1 MSGAT
6 ISPDSGTNPT
16 HVVIMAINWNDVK
29 SRSILDAFRVALSD
43 DRHLSHAEV
52 VEVLRSAMNDGTLS
66 EQEIDD
72 LQVIAKTSETIPY
85 RSKTMLLYLRYAADL
100 VYGYGPINVA
110 TSRQKYAADLIFS
123 FMKRMGQNYFPK
135 LDRDE
140 VGIDLLLRVSN
151 PNILNQRTAGICGPM
166 AFLYSLAFDSP
177 AVYAKYAIDL
187 YEKGKAVLGHLTI
200 DPSSDCRQYAPPRPM
215 SAADWLTGASLR
227 DSENFWYN
235 YSSIGDDDSG
245 THLEEMAQWF
255 EKAGYTDVHYENNT
269 FYSLKLNNID
279 VVNRYYKAGYRIV
292 LRINAKLLYPET
304 QNEKSSKGNHV
315 VILRSPISI
324 SGNTISLKIYTW
336 AEILRPIP
344 APNTQ
349 MSPSGF
355 LEHWYGY
362 VVARPY

>member
-1 MSGAT
+1 M
-6 ISPDSGTNPT
+6 
-16 HVVIMAINWNDVK
+16 MAINWNDVK
-29 SRSILDAFRVALSD
+29 SRSIRDAFRVALSD

-52 VEVLRSAMNDGTLS
+52 VEVLRSAMNDDYLS
-66 EQEIDD
+66 EEEIDD
-72 LQVIAKTSETIPY
+72 LQVIANTSETIMD
-85 RSKTMLLYLRYAADL
+85 RSKAMLLYLRKAADL
-100 VYGYGPINVA
+100 VYGYGPICVA
-110 TSRQKYAADLIFS
+110 TSRQQVAADIIFD
-123 FMKRMGQNYFPK
+123 FMKRMGQKYFPK

-177 AVYAKYAIDL
+177 VAYAKYAVEL
-187 YEKGKAVLGHLTI
+187 YEKGKATLGDLTI
-200 DPSSDCRQYAPPRPM
+200 DPSSDCRQYSPPPPM
-215 SAADWLTGASLR
+215 SPADWLTAASLR
-227 DSENFWYN
+227 DSENFWFN

-245 THLEEMAQWF
+245 TRLEEMTKWF
-255 EKAGYTDVHYENNT
+255 KKAGYSDVHHENNS
-269 FYSLKLNNID
+269 FYSLKLSDIH
-279 VVNRYYKAGYRIV
+279 VVNRYYNVGYRVV
-292 LRINAKLLYPET
+292 LRINRKLLDPET

-324 SGNTISLKIYTW
+324 AGDTISLKVYTW

-344 APNTQ
+344 APNTKL
-349 MSPSGF
+349 SPNGF

>member
-1 MSGAT
+1 
-6 ISPDSGTNPT
+6 
-16 HVVIMAINWNDVK
+16 
-29 SRSILDAFRVALSD
+29 
-43 DRHLSHAEV
+43 
-52 VEVLRSAMNDGTLS
+52 
-66 EQEIDD
+66 
-72 LQVIAKTSETIPY
+72 
-85 RSKTMLLYLRYAADL
+85 
-100 VYGYGPINVA
+100 
-110 TSRQKYAADLIFS
+110 
-123 FMKRMGQNYFPK
+123 MKRMGQNYFPK

-166 AFLYSLAFDSP
+166 GFLYSLDFDSP
-177 AVYAKYAIDL
+177 AAYAKYAIDL
-187 YEKGKAVLGHLTI
+187 YEKGKAMLGELKI
-200 DPSSDCRQYAPPRPM
+200 DPSSDCRQYSPPPPI
-215 SAADWLTGASLR
+215 SPADWLTAASLR

-235 YSSIGDDDSG
+235 YSSVGDDDSG
-245 THLEEMAQWF
+245 THLEEMAKWF
-255 EKAGYTDVHYENNT
+255 EKAGYTDVHYENNS
-269 FYSLKLNNID
+269 FYSLKLNDID
-279 VVNRYYKAGYRIV
+279 VVNRYYNAGYRIV
-292 LRINAKLLYPET
+292 LRINAKLLDPKT

-324 SGNTISLKIYTW
+324 VGNTISLKVYTW

>member
-1 MSGAT
+1 
-6 ISPDSGTNPT
+6 
-16 HVVIMAINWNDVK
+16 
-29 SRSILDAFRVALSD
+29 
-43 DRHLSHAEV
+43 
-52 VEVLRSAMNDGTLS
+52 MNDGYLS

-72 LQVIAKTSETIPY
+72 LQVIANTSETIMY
-85 RSKTMLLYLRYAADL
+85 RSKAMLLYLRKAANL
-100 VYGYGPINVA
+100 VYGYGPISVA
-110 TSRQKYAADLIFS
+110 TSCQKYAADLIFN

-166 AFLYSLAFDSP
+166 GFLYSLDFNSP
-177 AVYAKYAIDL
+177 AAYAKYAIDL
-187 YEKGKAVLGHLTI
+187 YEKGKAMLGELKI
-200 DPSSDCRQYAPPRPM
+200 DPSSDCRQYSPPPPM
-215 SAADWLTGASLR
+215 SPADWLTAAESR

-235 YSSIGDDDSG
+235 YSSVGDDDSG
-245 THLEEMAQWF
+245 THLEEMAKWF
-255 EKAGYTDVHYENNT
+255 EKAGYTDVHYENNS
-269 FYSLKLNNID
+269 FYSLKLNDID
-279 VVNRYYKAGYRIV
+279 VVNRYYNAGYRIV
-292 LRINAKLLYPET
+292 LRINAKLLDPKT

-324 SGNTISLKIYTW
+324 VGNTISLKVYTW

>member
-1 MSGAT
+1 
-6 ISPDSGTNPT
+6 
-16 HVVIMAINWNDVK
+16 MAINWNDVK

-52 VEVLRSAMNDGTLS
+52 VEVLRSAMNDGYLS

-72 LQVIAKTSETIPY
+72 LQVIANTSETIMP
-85 RSKTMLLYLRYAADL
+85 RSKAMLLYLRKAANL
-100 VYGYGPINVA
+100 VYGYGPISVA
-110 TSRQKYAADLIFS
+110 TSRQKYAADLIFN

-151 PNILNQRTAGICGPM
+151 PNILNQRSAGICGPM
-166 AFLYSLAFDSP
+166 GFLYSLAFDSP
-177 AVYAKYAIDL
+177 AAYAKYAIDL
-187 YEKGKAVLGHLTI
+187 YENGKAMLGNLRI
-200 DPSSDCRQYAPPRPM
+200 DPSSDCRQYSPPRPM
-215 SAADWLTGASLR
+215 SPADWLTAASLR

-235 YSSIGDDDSG
+235 YSSIGEDDGG
-245 THLEEMAQWF
+245 THLPEMAKWF
-255 EKAGYTDVHYENNT
+255 DKAGYTDGHYENNS
-269 FYSLKLNNID
+269 FYSLKLKDID
-279 VVNRYYKAGYRIV
+279 VVNRYYNAGYRIV
-292 LRINAKLLYPET
+292 LRINDKLLYAET

-315 VILRSPISI
+315 VILRSTISI
-324 SGNTISLKIYTW
+324 VGNTIGLKVYTW

-362 VVARPY
+362 VVARPH